1 MGPFEKQLQARLDS
15 KRLETDPKCT
25 PTDLIESALKDE
37 NSNSNSVSRYLLFL
51 TENSAAIEII
61 QNFLRNVVGI
71 PAESLSV
78 IFGSSFKNDQDYSEI
93 CRNISLIKHSMEV
106 GKTVILLNSYNLYE
120 SLYDVLNQYYYEFAG
135 QKYVDL
141 GLGRHRI
148 KASVHDNFRL
158 IVIAEKEAVY
168 DTKRFPIPLI
178 NRLEKHFL
186 SAANILN
193 EEQMV
198 LRDELDKWV
207 RTFLKASGG
216 PSKKLKS
223 SQCFIGCHDDTTSS
237 LILRLDEKK
246 ASQCEE
252 METDDQPEI
261 ISEAKRILLRC
272 ATPDCVIRAY
282 SSPIINK
289 KGMFLKWR
297 KSTFSRL

>member
-1 MGPFEKQLQARLDS
+1 MEPFRKHLQAKLDS

-25 PTDLIESALKDE
+25 AINLIESALKDE
-37 NSNSNSVSRYLLFL
+37 NSNSDSVSRYLLFL

-61 QNFLRNVVGI
+61 QNFLRNIVGI
-71 PAESLSV
+71 ASENLSV

-141 GLGRHRI
+141 GLGSHRI

-186 SAANILN
+186 SVANILN
-193 EEQMV
+193 EEQMEM
-198 LRDELDKWV
+198 RDDLDIWV
-207 RTFLKASGG
+207 RKFLMASGG
-216 PSKKLKS
+216 MRKLRS
-223 SQCFIGCHDDTTSS
+223 SQT
-237 LILRLDEKK
+237 
-246 ASQCEE
+246 AS
-252 METDDQPEI
+252 
-261 ISEAKRILLRC
+261 
-272 ATPDCVIRAY
+272 VIRGAA
-282 SSPIINK
+282 SVS
-289 KGMFLKWR
+289 GASFVGVGRHGCRFWHRCWR
-297 KSTFSRL
+297 DCTW